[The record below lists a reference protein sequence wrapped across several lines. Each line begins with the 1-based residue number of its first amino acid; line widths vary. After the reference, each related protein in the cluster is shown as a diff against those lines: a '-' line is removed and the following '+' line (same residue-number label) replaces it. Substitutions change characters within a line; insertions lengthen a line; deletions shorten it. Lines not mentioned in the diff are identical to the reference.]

1 MLRSIIL
8 STLCGVL
15 MVEGFAPPLSPPT
28 NSPAVSKSS
37 LAAIPL
43 DHHLID
49 AAATS
54 SSWLLSTIDSDIASI
69 PENEFKPVFMG
80 GVVVMF
86 GGLIST
92 LMVGFILESKDLY
105 ASVVADSYAQGAE
118 DEEFWKGLSEDEKV
132 KTRELLA
139 KIKGEDVET
148 TTPPVEAA
156 AAADVVVQE
165 ESSPEATADPSE
177 SKSSAESSKVDMFSD
192 Y

>member
-15 MVEGFAPPLSPPT
+15 LVEGFAPPLSGPT
-28 NSPAVSKSS
+28 NIPAVSKSS
-37 LAAIPL
+37 LAAIPW

-148 TTPPVEAA
+148 TTSPVEAA
-156 AAADVVVQE
+156 AAAAVQE
-165 ESSPEATADPSE
+165 ESSPEAAADPPE